1 MNDKLKVHLNL
12 GSDKPQRT
20 LPPPPPLSIPSYHPG
35 VKRVSALLLFFFIFN
50 RPARHTIYRQNAN
63 VLEMHPG
70 LHERVGT

>member
-1 MNDKLKVHLNL
+1 MKGSVKL
-12 GSDKPQRT
+12 GFRQTTEDPT
-20 LPPPPPLSIPSYHPG
+20 PPPPLSIPSYHPG